1 VERHAARLRR
11 DAARLGLPQPETI
24 EIESLLLESARSTFG
39 TGDGVVRVEWSRSLD
54 SEPELRAIP
63 RPLGP
68 EPECWTAAVSGAV
81 HPGPERRRNTKHV
94 DVTAY
99 DQAREEVRASGLD
112 EMLLYDAEG
121 RLVEGSRS
129 NFLVVTES
137 GRLVTPD
144 PALGGV
150 EGLGLTIVLE
160 NRPEIAFAALTQDDV
175 AGAREL
181 ISINIVRGVVP
192 IVQLSGGPV
201 AGGKV
206 GPWANRLRHLFRPR

>member
-11 DAARLGLPQPETI
+11 DADRLGLPQPETI
-24 EIESLLLESARSTFG
+24 KIESLLVESARSAFG
-39 TGDGVVRVEWSRSLD
+39 AGDGVVRIEWSRSLD
-54 SEPELRAIP
+54 GEPQLRAMP

-68 EPECWTAAVSGAV
+68 EPECWIAAVSGAV
-81 HPGPERRRNTKHV
+81 HPGPERRRNTKYV

-99 DQAREEVRASGLD
+99 DKAREEVRASGLD

-137 GRLVTPD
+137 GRLLTPD

-160 NRPEIAFAALTQDDV
+160 NRPEIAFAELTQDDV
-175 AGAREL
+175 ARAREL

-201 AGGKV
+201 ADGKA
-206 GPWANRLRHLFRPR
+206 GPWANRLHNLFTRR

>member
-11 DAARLGLPQPETI
+11 DAARLDLPQPETK
-24 EIESLLLESARSTFG
+24 EIESLLVESARSAFG
-39 TGDGVVRVEWSRSLD
+39 RGDGVVRIEWSRSAD
-54 SEPELRAIP
+54 SELQLRAMP

-68 EPECWTAAVSGAV
+68 EPECWIAAVSGAV
-81 HPGPERRRNTKHV
+81 HPGPERRRNTKYV
-94 DVTAY
+94 DVSAY
-99 DQAREEVRASGLD
+99 DQAREEVRVSGLD
-112 EMLLYDAEG
+112 EMLLYDSKG

-129 NFLVVTES
+129 NFLVVTKS

-144 PALGGV
+144 LALGGV

-160 NRPEIAFAALTQDDV
+160 NRPEIAFAELTPADV

-192 IVQLSGGPV
+192 IVQMSDGPV
-201 AGGKV
+201 ADGKA
-206 GPWANRLRHLFRPR
+206 GPWANRLRNLFRRR